1 MKIECTNCTYE
12 KPIEGKKIRKKYDAL
27 LDFLTVE
34 AYEYR
39 CPECGEVYYSY
50 GDIESLNR
58 TIVSLLS
65 QKEGPLTGAEIKFL
79 RKHLGYSTDTLARI
93 LGIEPAT
100 MSRIEN
106 KQEHSGTIDN
116 FIRYLA
122 LNRIPDRDY
131 GLHDQILKRK
141 PISDKVLI
149 SESREIKL
157 LRVGS

>member
-1 MKIECTNCTYE
+1 MKVQCTNCAYE
-12 KPIEGKKIRKKYDAL
+12 KSIEGKKIRKKYDSL

-50 GDIESLNR
+50 GDIESLNQI
-58 TIVSLLS
+58 IVTLLS
-65 QKEGPLTGAEIKFL
+65 QKESPLTGSEIKFL
-79 RKHLGYSTDTLARI
+79 RKHLGYSTDTMAKI
-93 LGIEPAT
+93 LGIDPTT

-131 GLHDQILKRK
+131 GLHDKILNRK
-141 PISDKVLI
+141 PLSKKILI
-149 SESREIKL
+149 SESREVKL
-157 LRVGS
+157 LKVGS